1 MRVSTTRTRTRHF
14 DYVKIARMRRVVVF
28 VFLLSF
34 AAVCN
39 GQTILAVVNAASY
52 TTNVAPGTYVAIF
65 GTELAP
71 GPMDAPSVPLPLQLN
86 SVSVTIGGKAAPINY
101 VSPYQVNALV
111 PFEAASL
118 SGTQK
123 ATVPVIVTTPSGA
136 SPAFNVTLTRNAPA
150 IFTRNGAGTG
160 DALVFDAYFQP
171 VSAVGASAI
180 VIYAT
185 GLGPTNPPAS
195 TGAPGASSEPLNRVV
210 DPLSVVLGQN
220 NATVLY
226 AGLAPGMQGVY
237 QLNLAPNPALGNTL
251 LLSQGNYQSNL
262 VTVPVPGG
270 TNVANMTASIDGL
283 YPASGAMA
291 TTYGGGKATSGPIGF
306 SALLLAG
313 TFTTGFDILP
323 TAKPFQVFAT
333 VTVPNQTG
341 NVFAVI
347 AIDPGNNGWQATYA
361 VPATP
366 SRFWDFSNAFSSA
379 GSGIVMDFLSGYPM
393 PGNVIPMSRVDPIA
407 ATAIG
412 ILPQANASGTSG
424 ANSAFF
430 SSGSLPTDHHFRIGG
445 GFLPQ
450 LSNFGGF
457 TNLTHVSGDNSA
469 TFQLFVDNLLVASK
483 SVPFTVY

>member
-1 MRVSTTRTRTRHF
+1 M
-14 DYVKIARMRRVVVF
+14 KKLAGF
-28 VFLLSF
+28 VFFLSL
-34 AAVCN
+34 ASVCS

-52 TTNVAPGTYVAIF
+52 STSVAPGTYVAIF
-65 GTELAP
+65 GTALAP
-71 GPMDAPSVPLPLQLN
+71 GPMGAPSVPLPLQLN
-86 SVSVTIGGKAAPINY
+86 NVSVTIAGKAAPLNY
-101 VSPYQVNALV
+101 VSPNQVNALV

-118 SGTQK
+118 TGTQK

-171 VSAVGASAI
+171 VSAVGTGAI

-251 LLSQGNYQSNL
+251 SLSQGNYQSNL
-262 VTVPVPGG
+262 VTVPVAGG
-270 TNVANMTASIDGL
+270 TNVANMAGSIDGL

-313 TFTTGFDILP
+313 TFTTSFDILP
-323 TAKPFQVFAT
+323 TGKPFQVFAT
-333 VTVPNQTG
+333 VTVPNPTG

-347 AIDPGNNGWQATYA
+347 AIDPGNNTWQATYA

-407 ATAIG
+407 ATAIS
-412 ILPQANASGTSG
+412 ILPQANSPVTTG

-430 SSGSLPTDHHFRIGG
+430 SSGSLPPDHHFMIGG

>member
-1 MRVSTTRTRTRHF
+1 M
-14 DYVKIARMRRVVVF
+14 KKLAGF
-28 VFLLSF
+28 VFFLSL
-34 AAVCN
+34 ASVCS

-52 TTNVAPGTYVAIF
+52 TTSVAPGSYVAIF
-65 GTELAP
+65 GTALAP
-71 GPMDAPSVPLPLQLN
+71 GPMGAPSVPLPLQLN
-86 SVSVTIGGKAAPINY
+86 NVSVTIAGKAAPLSY
-101 VSPYQVNALV
+101 VSPTQVNALV
-111 PFEAASL
+111 PFDAASL
-118 SGTQK
+118 TGTQK

-150 IFTRNGAGTG
+150 IFTKNGGGTG

-171 VSAVGASAI
+171 VTAVGTDAI
-180 VIYAT
+180 IIYAT

-195 TGAPGASSEPLNRVV
+195 TMSPGASVEPLNRIV

-220 NATVLY
+220 TATILF

-237 QLNLAPNPALGNTL
+237 QLNLAPDPALGNTL
-251 LLSQGNYQSNL
+251 SLSQGSYQSNL

-270 TNVANMTASIDGL
+270 TNVANMTGSIDGL
-283 YPASGAMA
+283 YPASGAVA
-291 TTYGGGKATSGPIGF
+291 AQYGGKATSGPIGF

-323 TAKPFQVFAT
+323 TAKPFQVVAT
-333 VTVPNQTG
+333 VTAQNSIDT
-341 NVFAVI
+341 FRAVI
-347 AIDPGNNGWQATYA
+347 GIYPGNNTWQATYT

-366 SRFWDFSNAFSSA
+366 PRFWDFSSA
-379 GSGIVMDFLSGYPM
+379 GFIITDFMYGYPF
-393 PGNVIPMSRVDPIA
+393 PGNIIPMVRVDPIA
-407 ATAIG
+407 AAAIS
-412 ILPQANASGTSG
+412 ILPQANAPGTIG

-430 SSGSLPTDHHFRIGG
+430 SSGTLSANGHFAIGA

-457 TNLTHVSGDNSA
+457 TYLTHVSGNNAA

-483 SVPFTVY
+483 SVPFTVF

>member
-1 MRVSTTRTRTRHF
+1 MKKVAGF
-14 DYVKIARMRRVVVF
+14 L
-28 VFLLSF
+28 FLLSL
-34 AAVCN
+34 AGVCS

-65 GTELAP
+65 GTQLAP
-71 GPMDAPSVPLPLQLN
+71 GPMGAPSVPLPLQLN
-86 SVSVTIGGKAAPINY
+86 NVSVTIGGKAAPLNY

-150 IFTRNGAGTG
+150 IFTKNGAGTG
-160 DALVFDAYFQP
+160 NALVFDTYFQP
-171 VSAVGASAI
+171 VSAVGTGAI

-195 TGAPGASSEPLNRVV
+195 TGAPGASSEPLNRIV

-251 LLSQGNYQSNL
+251 SLSQGNYQSNL
-262 VTVPVPGG
+262 VTVPMAGG
-270 TNVANMTASIDGL
+270 TNVANVAGSIDGL
-283 YPASGAMA
+283 YPASGPIAA
-291 TTYGGGKATSGPIGF
+291 QYGGKATSGPIGF

-333 VTVPNQTG
+333 VTVPNPTG

-366 SRFWDFSNAFSSA
+366 SRFWDFSNAFSNL

-407 ATAIG
+407 ATAIS
-412 ILPQANASGTSG
+412 ILPQANASGSSG

-430 SSGSLPTDHHFRIGG
+430 SSGVLPPDHHFMIGG

>member
-1 MRVSTTRTRTRHF
+1 MKKV
-14 DYVKIARMRRVVVF
+14 AGF
-28 VFLLSF
+28 VFFLSL
-34 AAVCN
+34 ASVCS

-52 TTNVAPGTYVAIF
+52 TTSVAPGTYVAIF
-65 GTELAP
+65 GTALAP
-71 GPMDAPSVPLPLQLN
+71 GPMGAPSVPLPVQLN
-86 SVSVTIGGKAAPINY
+86 NVSVTIAGKAAPLNY

-111 PFEAASL
+111 PFDAASL
-118 SGTQK
+118 TGTQK
-123 ATVPVIVTTPSGA
+123 ATVPVVVTTPSGT

-150 IFTRNGAGTG
+150 IFTKNAAGTG

-171 VSAVGASAI
+171 VTAVGTGAI

-195 TGAPGASSEPLNRVV
+195 TGNPGASAEPLNRVV

-220 NATVLY
+220 TATILF

-251 LLSQGNYQSNL
+251 SLSQGSYASNL
-262 VTVPVPGG
+262 VTVPVAGG
-270 TNVANMTASIDGL
+270 TNVANATASIDGL
-283 YPASGAMA
+283 YPASGPIAA
-291 TTYGGGKATSGPIGF
+291 QYGGKATSGAIGL

-313 TFTTGFDILP
+313 TFTSSFDILP

-333 VTVPNQTG
+333 VTAPNSTG

-347 AIDPGNNGWQATYA
+347 AIDAGNNTWQATYT

-366 SRFWDFSNAFSSA
+366 SRFWDFSSA
-379 GSGIVMDFLSGYPM
+379 SGWGIVMDFLSGYPF

-407 ATAIG
+407 ATAIS
-412 ILPQANASGTSG
+412 ILPQANSPVTTG

-430 SSGSLPTDHHFRIGG
+430 SSGTLPPDRHFMIGA

>member
-1 MRVSTTRTRTRHF
+1 MKKVAGF
-14 DYVKIARMRRVVVF
+14 L
-28 VFLLSF
+28 FLLSL
-34 AAVCN
+34 AGVCS

-65 GTELAP
+65 GTQLAP
-71 GPMDAPSVPLPLQLN
+71 GPMGAPSVPLPLQLN
-86 SVSVTIGGKAAPINY
+86 NVSVTIGGKAAPLNY

-136 SPAFNVTLTRNAPA
+136 SPAFNVTLSRNAPA
-150 IFTRNGAGTG
+150 IFTKNGAGTG
-160 DALVFDAYFQP
+160 NALVFDAFFQP
-171 VSAVGASAI
+171 VSAVGASVI

-195 TGAPGASSEPLNRVV
+195 TGASGASSEPLNRVV

-251 LLSQGNYQSNL
+251 SLSQGNYQSNL
-262 VTVPVPGG
+262 VTVPMAGG
-270 TNVANMTASIDGL
+270 TNVANVAGSIDGL

-313 TFTTGFDILP
+313 TFTSSFDILP
-323 TAKPFQVFAT
+323 AAKPFQVVAT
-333 VTVPNQTG
+333 VTAQNTTG
-341 NVFAVI
+341 SFRAVI
-347 AIDPGNNGWQATYA
+347 GIDPGNNAWQATYT

-366 SRFWDFSNAFSSA
+366 PRYWDFSTA
-379 GSGIVMDFLSGYPM
+379 GFTITDFYSGGLPF
-393 PGNVIPMSRVDPIA
+393 PGNIIPMSRVDPIA
-407 ATAIG
+407 AAVINM
-412 ILPQANASGTSG
+412 LPLATTSVATGANGTFSSSGTLPPDRHFMIG
-424 ANSAFF
+424 A
-430 SSGSLPTDHHFRIGG
+430 GV
-445 GFLPQ
+445 LPQ

-457 TNLTHVSGDNSA
+457 TNLTHVSGNKIGRA
-469 TFQLFVDNLLVASK
+469 HV
-483 SVPFTVY
+483 